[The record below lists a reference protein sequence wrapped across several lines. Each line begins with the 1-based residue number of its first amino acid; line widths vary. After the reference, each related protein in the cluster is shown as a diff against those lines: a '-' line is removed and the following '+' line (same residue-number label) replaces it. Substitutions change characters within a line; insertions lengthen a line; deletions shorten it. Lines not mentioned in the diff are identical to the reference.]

1 MVLKAEVSAP
11 LRAPRLTIECVVFSV
26 RADKLAVLLTKRAT
40 EPFAGLWS
48 LPTGT
53 LSYNEPLERAC
64 NRVLEAET
72 GLTSVRF
79 EQLGAVGTPGRDPRG
94 HTVSIVYY
102 SFMWAERVR
111 LVPGA
116 DSLEARFQPV
126 DRIGA
131 HVLASGKA
139 PKKQAAVELAFD
151 HKWLVD
157 VAHRRLADRLRDPSV
172 APRFEFVPSQFT
184 LSQLQRVHEL
194 IGGVSLT
201 SRTFRAD
208 LLASGAV
215 EPVAEGKTSRNRL
228 YRWRS

>member
-1 MVLKAEVSAP
+1 MVLKAEIAAP
-11 LRAPRLTIECVVFSV
+11 LRTPHLTIECVVFSV

-40 EPFAGLWS
+40 APFAGLWS
-48 LPTGT
+48 LPSGT

-64 NRVLEAET
+64 NRVLEAQT

-102 SFMWAERVR
+102 TFMWAERIR
-111 LVPGA
+111 LVPGPDA
-116 DSLEARFQPV
+116 LEARFQPV
-126 DRIGA
+126 ERTGGHDAGSSGSAKKR
-131 HVLASGKA
+131 AS
-139 PKKQAAVELAFD
+139 VHLAFD

-172 APRFEFVPSQFT
+172 SSPFEFVPSQFT

-194 IGGVSLT
+194 VGGVPLT

-215 EPVAEGKTSRNRL
+215 EPVAEGKASRNRL